1 MAVSTGTCL
10 KRRAGRAICPSQG
23 QFSRQNTVICAFCVM
38 TGRAPCSTSTA
49 CVYTAATS
57 QLHYSSLSLSLSL
70 SLSSRTPAVFF
81 YLAYCLLYALN
92 TELTTVRSANPITN
106 ANATNTMTP
115 YSKLCLTELQAT
127 MIHVQFTWARRKM
140 YAPVYSR
147 HVVSRA
153 GLEKT

>member
-1 MAVSTGTCL
+1 MAVSTRTCL

-23 QFSRQNTVICAFCVM
+23 QFSRQNAVICAFCAM

-57 QLHYSSLSLSLSL
+57 NFTIALSLSLSL
-70 SLSSRTPAVFF
+70 QPHTGGVF